1 MICSIN
7 SNCGNSHLQ
16 TVDNQVFC
24 FNCYGLYEKN
34 IKKPIFEKYKC
45 CDNLNII
52 KTPIQ
57 DICNNCGNIEMIFSN
72 QPSFLENDE
81 YQTNILYK
89 SKKVHVPY
97 KYPKIKYEKIY
108 NFILESIQY
117 IHDVYKLKRKSYSKY
132 VPYLCNFYQ
141 EQDQNV
147 PIIQH
152 FNEDKEL
159 ILDLKFIG
167 KLNDLYIKY
176 SDRKKIINKS
186 KNIKSDNI
194 DIKPVDDEQILNKYY
209 YFNKSQ
215 NQYFKKLRYCQFDNC
230 HKIGNFK
237 DTNNKNYCK
246 PHSNNNVVNIN
257 NKSKVI
263 KCNYNNCK
271 KNIKYINQIINT
283 VKTIN
288 LNAVIM
294 NVMSE

>member
-1 MICSIN
+1 MNIRQIFYISQKKYTYLIN
-7 SNCGNSHLQ
+7 IPKL
-16 TVDNQVFC
+16 
-24 FNCYGLYEKN
+24 N
-34 IKKPIFEKYKC
+34 IK
-45 CDNLNII
+45 II
-52 KTPIQ
+52 H
-57 DICNNCGNIEMIFSN
+57 NS
-72 QPSFLENDE
+72 
-81 YQTNILYK
+81 
-89 SKKVHVPY
+89 
-97 KYPKIKYEKIY
+97 
-108 NFILESIQY
+108 ILESIQY
-117 IHDVYKLKRKSYSKY
+117 IHDFYKLKRKSYSKY
-132 VPYLCNFYQ
+132 VPYLYNFYQ

-159 ILDLKFIG
+159 ILDLKFID

-186 KNIKSDNI
+186 KNTKSDNI
-194 DIKPVDDEQILNKYY
+194 DIKSVDDEQILNKYY

-271 KNIKYINQIINT
+271 KNIKSDNKYCQNHKFKCSDYECD
-283 VKTIN
+283 VR
-288 LNAVIM
+288 IM
-294 NVMSE
+294 KNNFYCKFHK